1 MGASAAAAAARLL
14 SWPSSCRRASPAEA
28 LPKKLS
34 FDGAA
39 GSAAAASLELPKKES
54 LEGAASSAANVR
66 RGTSGH
72 HGLRTTVRG
81 MLVCN
86 SMAHA
91 HLALRCFARRF
102 GRAGSER
109 ERARGVRSK
118 NRFARPSGGGWMDCL
133 LNVAVALPGGRW
145 FVCEVQVVHRQLL
158 TVRAELGAHHGYN
171 DYRAALEMLEASG
184 CVELGS
190 AESTTSA

>member
-81 MLVCN
+81 MPLIW
-86 SMAHA
+86 S
-91 HLALRCFARRF
+91 ALRFDGCRVGWRF
-102 GRAGSER
+102 WGSGCAQET
-109 ERARGVRSK
+109 AFNQS
-118 NRFARPSGGGWMDCL
+118 
-133 LNVAVALPGGRW
+133 
-145 FVCEVQVVHRQLL
+145 
-158 TVRAELGAHHGYN
+158 
-171 DYRAALEMLEASG
+171 ASG
-184 CVELGS
+184 AGAACTKGWGKRRCPESS
-190 AESTTSA
+190 APGARVA